1 MTASEKTIYPSS
13 NCHMHKSNMLW
24 NAMPAHKHKQTTK
37 SYFMH
42 TPGSVCSLLLHP
54 LSLEFLP
61 HSHLL
66 LFVIK
71 CEFDGAKIA
80 LQNFVSG
87 IYGKIEDR
95 WNTIT
100 LFVTF
105 YSLAPRITI
114 SMSVHQISEEKG
126 LLISFTSCSRHNLQE
141 QSPPLSVKQ
150 SPCSPYVQNP
160 IPLLRT
166 FQHQKLPRLW
176 TAHYL
181 LFYLFLLLLRK
192 PSSFCFSLLPTHEEV
207 LHLYN
212 SQQVKRVS
220 NYHHQ

>member
-61 HSHLL
+61 HTHLL

-87 IYGKIEDR
+87 IYGKIKDR

-105 YSLAPRITI
+105 YSLAPHITI

-126 LLISFTSCSRHNLQE
+126 LLISFTSCSRHNLEE
-141 QSPPLSVKQ
+141 QSPPLCKAK
-150 SPCSPYVQNP
+150 SPQPLCSKSHTTSPHLSAPKTTPFTNGALFAV
-160 IPLLRT
+160 
-166 FQHQKLPRLW
+166 LPFFAS
-176 TAHYL
+176 TE
-181 LFYLFLLLLRK
+181 K
-192 PSSFCFSLLPTHEEV
+192 T
-207 LHLYN
+207 
-212 SQQVKRVS
+212 Q
-220 NYHHQ
+220 

>member
-1 MTASEKTIYPSS
+1 
-13 NCHMHKSNMLW
+13 
-24 NAMPAHKHKQTTK
+24 MPAHKHKQTTK

-105 YSLAPRITI
+105 YSLAPHITI

-141 QSPPLSVKQ
+141 QSPPLCKAKSLQ
-150 SPCSPYVQNP
+150 PLCSKSY
-160 IPLLRT
+160 T
-166 FQHQKLPRLW
+166 
-176 TAHYL
+176 T
-181 LFYLFLLLLRK
+181 
-192 PSSFCFSLLPTHEEV
+192 S
-207 LHLYN
+207 LHLSAPKTTPFMN
-212 SQQVKRVS
+212 SALFVVLPFFASTEKTQ
-220 NYHHQ
+220 